1 MDIDHSDSDT
11 PDIDT
16 DEEPEH
22 IQHDEP
28 EPMEGIEYSENLD
41 STPPTSL
48 PAHRPSILRNHIS
61 SRPKPSRTPDRFVFD
76 RTLNVQPRERF
87 MLSTPPQ
94 ELTAND
100 RWSRRQSHAHDA
112 FGSKTKVTRRP
123 NLTKSPV
130 IARTPRTPSLFMS
143 SRVNPLGL
151 VTPESLREISQGAV
165 WNVGGSSPAQLVDG
179 VRSTSNGRGGRITS
193 GTNAP
198 MFRSDFSNHVHDD
211 TDHLRIHGKRLSAAM
226 EVDQANRVLDQGS
239 GLLTPSRSPEVNAAA
254 GFSPSV
260 WRNNEWIKPGSPP
273 LQRVQFLDA
282 PALRDDYYCSLLA
295 YSNTAKCL
303 AVGLGAQVYTW
314 SEVRGVESPESLGQP
329 FAGHVT
335 SLSFSSTE
343 GERSILAVG
352 RSDGSIT
359 LWSPSEEGPRFSY
372 THRSAVACV
381 CFSPRTFRRASVRHP
396 GVKVQVEYLLVG
408 DEAGHIYLY
417 SVEWPNAEDVDI
429 FAWPGSMIVLARLD
443 LHSQQIC
450 GLAWSPDGQF
460 FASGGND
467 NALFVF
473 ETRRIMQLENIPA
486 QHRIMVRD
494 DFAYYSPAGQ
504 EEARWILP
512 GQESHHYTLNAAVK
526 ALAFCPWQ
534 PSLLAA
540 GGGSNDRC
548 IHFYHTISGAKL
560 ATIDCLSQ
568 VTSLVWSRT
577 RREIAA
583 TFGFTQP
590 DHPIRVAVFSW
601 PACECIVRIPWYGE
615 ERALWAIGFPGGPN
629 SSTPGESS
637 GRPSAREGTP
647 WYARR
652 TRAEGCLVV
661 ASSDS
666 SIKFHEVW
674 SEEPTSYRSGPVT
687 PMATSMGLMG
697 SLGGSDILESL
708 HGVEKEGA
716 SVIR

>member
-1 MDIDHSDSDT
+1 M
-11 PDIDT
+11 
-16 DEEPEH
+16 
-22 IQHDEP
+22 
-28 EPMEGIEYSENLD
+28 
-41 STPPTSL
+41 
-48 PAHRPSILRNHIS
+48 
-61 SRPKPSRTPDRFVFD
+61 
-76 RTLNVQPRERF
+76 
-87 MLSTPPQ
+87 
-94 ELTAND
+94 LTAY
-100 RWSRRQSHAHDA
+100 
-112 FGSKTKVTRRP
+112 TV
-123 NLTKSPV
+123 
-130 IARTPRTPSLFMS
+130 
-143 SRVNPLGL
+143 
-151 VTPESLREISQGAV
+151 
-165 WNVGGSSPAQLVDG
+165 
-179 VRSTSNGRGGRITS
+179 
-193 GTNAP
+193 
-198 MFRSDFSNHVHDD
+198 
-211 TDHLRIHGKRLSAAM
+211 
-226 EVDQANRVLDQGS
+226 
-239 GLLTPSRSPEVNAAA
+239 
-254 GFSPSV
+254 
-260 WRNNEWIKPGSPP
+260 
-273 LQRVQFLDA
+273 LDA

-295 YSNTAKCL
+295 YSDTAKCL

-314 SEVRGVESPESLGQP
+314 SEVRGVESPESLGPP

-372 THRSAVACV
+372 THRSSVACV
-381 CFSPRTFRRASVRHP
+381 CFSPRTFRRASIRHP
-396 GVKVQVEYLLVG
+396 GVKVQVEHLLVG

-417 SVEWPNAEDVDI
+417 SVEWPTAEDVDI
-429 FAWPGSMIVLARLD
+429 FAWPGSMTVLARLD

-473 ETRRIMQLENIPA
+473 ETRRILQLENIPA

-494 DFAYYSPAGQ
+494 DFTYYSPAGQ

-560 ATIDCLSQ
+560 ATIDCSSQ

-601 PACECIVRIPWYGE
+601 PACECIVRIP
-615 ERALWAIGFPGGPN
+615 
-629 SSTPGESS
+629 
-637 GRPSAREGTP
+637 
-647 WYARR
+647 
-652 TRAEGCLVV
+652 
-661 ASSDS
+661 
-666 SIKFHEVW
+666 
-674 SEEPTSYRSGPVT
+674 
-687 PMATSMGLMG
+687 
-697 SLGGSDILESL
+697 
-708 HGVEKEGA
+708 
-716 SVIR
+716 

>member
-1 MDIDHSDSDT
+1 MDIDHTDYDT
-11 PDIDT
+11 PGTLT
-16 DEEPEH
+16 DEEPDHSEH
-22 IQHDEP
+22 GEP

-41 STPPTSL
+41 SSPPISL
-48 PAHRPSILRNHIS
+48 PARRPSVLRNHIS
-61 SRPKPSRTPDRFVFD
+61 SRPRPSRTPDRFVFD
-76 RTLNVQPRERF
+76 RPLNVQPRDRF

-94 ELTAND
+94 NLTAND

-112 FGSKTKVTRRP
+112 FGSKTKVARRP
-123 NLTKSPV
+123 NLKSPV
-130 IARTPRTPSLFMS
+130 TARASRTPSLFMS

-151 VTPESLREISQGAV
+151 VTPESPREISHGAV
-165 WNVGGSSPAQLVDG
+165 WNVGGSSPAQPVDG
-179 VRSTSNGRGGRITS
+179 VRSISNGRGGRITS

-198 MFRSDFSNHVHDD
+198 MFRSDFSNQVHDD
-211 TDHLRIHGKRLSAAM
+211 MDHLHIHGKRLGAAM
-226 EVDQANRVLDQGS
+226 GVDQANRVLDQGP
-239 GLLTPSRSPEVNAAA
+239 GLLTSSHSPDIDSVA
-254 GFSPSV
+254 GFSPTV
-260 WRNNEWIKPGSPP
+260 WRNNEWIKTGSPL
-273 LQRVQFLDA
+273 LQRVQLLDA

-295 YSNTAKCL
+295 YSDTAKCL

-314 SEVRGVESPESLGQP
+314 SEVRGVESPESLGPP

-372 THRSAVACV
+372 THRSSVACV
-381 CFSPRTFRRASVRHP
+381 CFSPRTFRRASIRHP

-417 SVEWPNAEDVDI
+417 SVEWPTAEDVDI
-429 FAWPGSMIVLARLD
+429 FAWPGSMTVLARLD

-473 ETRRIMQLENIPA
+473 ETRRILQLENIPA

-512 GQESHHYTLNAAVK
+512 GQESHRYTLNAAVK

-560 ATIDCLSQ
+560 ATIDCSSQ

-601 PACECIVRIPWYGE
+601 PACECIVRIP
-615 ERALWAIGFPGGPN
+615 
-629 SSTPGESS
+629 
-637 GRPSAREGTP
+637 
-647 WYARR
+647 
-652 TRAEGCLVV
+652 
-661 ASSDS
+661 
-666 SIKFHEVW
+666 
-674 SEEPTSYRSGPVT
+674 
-687 PMATSMGLMG
+687 
-697 SLGGSDILESL
+697 
-708 HGVEKEGA
+708 
-716 SVIR
+716 

>member
-1 MDIDHSDSDT
+1 MDIDHTDYDT
-11 PDIDT
+11 PGTGT
-16 DEEPEH
+16 DQEPEH
-22 IQHDEP
+22 SEHGEP

-41 STPPTSL
+41 SSPPISL
-48 PAHRPSILRNHIS
+48 PARRPSVLRNHIS
-61 SRPKPSRTPDRFVFD
+61 SRPRPSRTPDRFVFD
-76 RTLNVQPRERF
+76 RPLNVQPRDRF

-94 ELTAND
+94 NLTAND

-112 FGSKTKVTRRP
+112 FGSKTKVARRP
-123 NLTKSPV
+123 NLKSPV
-130 IARTPRTPSLFMS
+130 TARASRTPSLFMS

-151 VTPESLREISQGAV
+151 VTPESPREISHGAV
-165 WNVGGSSPAQLVDG
+165 WNVGGSSPAQPVDG
-179 VRSTSNGRGGRITS
+179 VRSISNGRGGRITS

-198 MFRSDFSNHVHDD
+198 MFRSDFSNQVHDD
-211 TDHLRIHGKRLSAAM
+211 MDHLHIHGKRLGAAM
-226 EVDQANRVLDQGS
+226 GVDQANRVLDQGP
-239 GLLTPSRSPEVNAAA
+239 GLLTSSHSPDIDSVA
-254 GFSPSV
+254 GFSPTV
-260 WRNNEWIKPGSPP
+260 WRNNEWIKTGSPL
-273 LQRVQFLDA
+273 LQRVQLLDA

-295 YSNTAKCL
+295 YSDTAKCL

-314 SEVRGVESPESLGQP
+314 SEVRGVESPESLGPP

-372 THRSAVACV
+372 THRSSVACV
-381 CFSPRTFRRASVRHP
+381 CFGPRTFRRASIRHP

-417 SVEWPNAEDVDI
+417 SVEWPTAEDVDI
-429 FAWPGSMIVLARLD
+429 FAWPGSMTVLARLD

-473 ETRRIMQLENIPA
+473 ETRRILQLENIPA

-494 DFAYYSPAGQ
+494 GFAYYSPAGQ
-504 EEARWILP
+504 EEARWIPP

-560 ATIDCLSQ
+560 ATIDCSSQ

-601 PACECIVRIPWYGE
+601 PACECIVRIP
-615 ERALWAIGFPGGPN
+615 
-629 SSTPGESS
+629 
-637 GRPSAREGTP
+637 
-647 WYARR
+647 
-652 TRAEGCLVV
+652 
-661 ASSDS
+661 
-666 SIKFHEVW
+666 
-674 SEEPTSYRSGPVT
+674 
-687 PMATSMGLMG
+687 
-697 SLGGSDILESL
+697 
-708 HGVEKEGA
+708 
-716 SVIR
+716 

>member
-1 MDIDHSDSDT
+1 MDIDHTDYDT
-11 PDIDT
+11 PGTLT
-16 DEEPEH
+16 DEEPDHSEH
-22 IQHDEP
+22 GEP

-41 STPPTSL
+41 SSPPISL
-48 PAHRPSILRNHIS
+48 PARRPSILRNHIS

-76 RTLNVQPRERF
+76 RPLNVQPRDRF

-94 ELTAND
+94 DLTAND

-112 FGSKTKVTRRP
+112 FGSKTKVARRP
-123 NLTKSPV
+123 NLKSPV
-130 IARTPRTPSLFMS
+130 TARASRTPSLFMS

-151 VTPESLREISQGAV
+151 VTPESPRDISHGAV
-165 WNVGGSSPAQLVDG
+165 WNVGGSSPAQPVDG
-179 VRSTSNGRGGRITS
+179 VRSISNGRGGRITS

-198 MFRSDFSNHVHDD
+198 MFRSDFSNQVHDD
-211 TDHLRIHGKRLSAAM
+211 MDHLHIHGKRLGAAM
-226 EVDQANRVLDQGS
+226 GVDQANRVLDQGP
-239 GLLTPSRSPEVNAAA
+239 GLLTSSHSPDIDSVA
-254 GFSPSV
+254 GFSPTV
-260 WRNNEWIKPGSPP
+260 WRNNEWIKTGSPLYKSMEP
-273 LQRVQFLDA
+273 YGVLSMLTAYTVLDA

-295 YSNTAKCL
+295 YSDTAKCL

-314 SEVRGVESPESLGQP
+314 SEVRGVESPESLGPP

-372 THRSAVACV
+372 THRSSVACV
-381 CFSPRTFRRASVRHP
+381 CFSPRTFRRASIRHP

-417 SVEWPNAEDVDI
+417 SVEWPTAEDVDI
-429 FAWPGSMIVLARLD
+429 FAWPGSTTVLARLD

-473 ETRRIMQLENIPA
+473 ETQRILQLENIPA

-540 GGGSNDRC
+540 GGGSNDCC

-560 ATIDCLSQ
+560 ATIDCSSQ

-601 PACECIVRIPWYGE
+601 PACECIVRIP
-615 ERALWAIGFPGGPN
+615 
-629 SSTPGESS
+629 
-637 GRPSAREGTP
+637 
-647 WYARR
+647 
-652 TRAEGCLVV
+652 
-661 ASSDS
+661 
-666 SIKFHEVW
+666 
-674 SEEPTSYRSGPVT
+674 
-687 PMATSMGLMG
+687 
-697 SLGGSDILESL
+697 
-708 HGVEKEGA
+708 
-716 SVIR
+716 

>member
-22 IQHDEP
+22 IKHDEP
-28 EPMEGIEYSENLD
+28 EPMEGIEYSENFD

-48 PAHRPSILRNHIS
+48 PARRPSILRNHIS

-112 FGSKTKVTRRP
+112 FGSKTQVTRRP

-165 WNVGGSSPAQLVDG
+165 WNVGGSSPAQPVDG

-211 TDHLRIHGKRLSAAM
+211 TDHLHIHGKRLSAAM

-343 GERSILAVG
+343 GE
-352 RSDGSIT
+352 
-359 LWSPSEEGPRFSY
+359 
-372 THRSAVACV
+372 
-381 CFSPRTFRRASVRHP
+381 SPRTFRRASVRHP
-396 GVKVQVEYLLVG
+396 GVKVPVEYLLVG

>member
-1 MDIDHSDSDT
+1 MDVEHSDHDGPDMDID
-11 PDIDT
+11 
-16 DEEPEH
+16 EEPGH
-22 IQHDEP
+22 IEHDEP
-28 EPMEGIEYSENLD
+28 EPMEGIEYSED
-41 STPPTSL
+41 AGSIPPISL
-48 PAHRPSILRNHIS
+48 PARRPSILRNHIS
-61 SRPKPSRTPDRFVFD
+61 SRPRPSRTPDRFVFD
-76 RTLNVQPRERF
+76 RALNVQPRERF

-94 ELTAND
+94 DLTAND

-112 FGSKTKVTRRP
+112 FGSRTKVTRRP

-130 IARTPRTPSLFMS
+130 TARTPRTPSLFMS
-143 SRVNPLGL
+143 SRLNPLGL
-151 VTPESLREISQGAV
+151 VTPESPREISQGAV
-165 WNVGGSSPAQLVDG
+165 WNVGGSSPAQTVDG

-198 MFRSDFSNHVHDD
+198 MFRSDFSNHVNDD
-211 TDHLRIHGKRLSAAM
+211 TDHLHIHGKRLSAAM
-226 EVDQANRVLDQGS
+226 DVDQANRVLDQGS
-239 GLLTPSRSPEVNAAA
+239 GLLTPSHSPDADATA
-254 GFSPSV
+254 GFSPSI
-260 WRNNEWIKPGSPP
+260 WQNNEWTKPGSPP
-273 LQRVQFLDA
+273 FLDA

-295 YSNTAKCL
+295 YSDTAKCL
-303 AVGLGAQVYTW
+303 AVGLGTQVYTW
-314 SEVRGVESPESLGQP
+314 SESRGVESPESLGPP

-352 RSDGSIT
+352 RSDGSIM

-372 THRSAVACV
+372 THRSSVACV
-381 CFSPRTFRRASVRHP
+381 CFSPRPFRRASVRHP

-417 SVEWPNAEDVDI
+417 SVEWPTAEDVDI
-429 FAWPGSMIVLARLD
+429 FAWPGSMAVLARLD

-467 NALFVF
+467 NALCVF
-473 ETRRIMQLENIPA
+473 ETRRNLQVENIPA
-486 QHRIMVRD
+486 QQRIMVRD
-494 DFAYYSPAGQ
+494 DFAYYSPVGQ

-512 GQESHHYTLNAAVK
+512 SQESYRYTLNAAVK

-560 ATIDCLSQ
+560 ATIDCSAQ

-590 DHPIRVAVFSW
+590 DHPIRVA
-601 PACECIVRIPWYGE
+601 YGE
-615 ERALWAIGFPGGPN
+615 ERALWAIGFPGGPD

-687 PMATSMGLMG
+687 PMATSMGVMG